1 MNKQSFFDLLT
12 RYQEGNCTESE
23 KLWLEQWYGLLGD
36 KNVNKLSSIELDEM
50 KDNVWLKLKNQA
62 QPNKKERKLKLIW
75 AKTAIAASI
84 TIAFIIGGIYVFSNH
99 AESSFINQ
107 NSGLNL
113 ISKTNTTAKPI
124 IISLNDESKV
134 TLQPKSNII
143 YPEVFAPGERKV
155 YLKGDAFFSIT
166 KNPKKPFYV
175 YNNKLVVRVLGT
187 SFFVKQSSDAKAAE
201 VAVRTGKVQ
210 VNENTESDIVSLPGD
225 KVAKPVL
232 LTPNQKGLFAAHKIK
247 TTLVEKPIPLAIAY
261 NEPSNISYNF
271 KEESLKEIF
280 KTLSKAYGIEIK
292 SDNEKILEYTFTGDV
307 TNKGLYDQ
315 LSLICGSISGKY
327 LISGTSILVSIK
339 N

>member
-12 RYQEGNCTESE
+12 RYEEGNCTESE
-23 KLWLEQWYGLLGD
+23 KLWLNQWYGLLGS
-36 KNVNKLSSIELDEM
+36 KNVNNLSSIELEEM
-50 KDNVWLKLKNQA
+50 KDNVWLKLKDNA
-62 QPNKKERKLKLIW
+62 KPNKKQRTLKLIW
-75 AKTAIAASI
+75 IKTAIAASI
-84 TIAFIIGGIYVFSNH
+84 TIAFIISGIYVFSSH
-99 AESSFINQ
+99 AESSFMNQ

-113 ISKTNTTAKPI
+113 ISKTNTSSVPI
-124 IISLNDESKV
+124 VISLNDESKV

-143 YPEVFAPGERKV
+143 YPKVFAKSDRKV
-155 YLKGDAFFSIT
+155 YLNGDAFFSIT

-175 YNNKLVVRVLGT
+175 YNDKLVVRVLGT
-187 SFFVKQSSDAKAAE
+187 SFFVKQTSDETAAE

-210 VNENTESDIVSLPGD
+210 VNENTCNDIITLPGAQI
-225 KVAKPVL
+225 AKPVL

-247 TTLVEKPIPLAIAY
+247 TTLVEKPIPLAVAY

-271 KEESLKEIF
+271 KEERLREIF

-292 SDNEKILEYTFTGDV
+292 SDNEQILDYTFTGDV

-327 LISGTSILVSIK
+327 SISGTSILVSIK